1 MRRSSG
7 DPVEVLSKRSLHDPG
22 QLADILVRSSLRGP
36 CINILQMPCARGACM
51 KALRGRA
58 GNS

>member
-36 CINILQMPCARGACM
+36 CINILQMPCARVVT
-51 KALRGRA
+51 
-58 GNS
+58 